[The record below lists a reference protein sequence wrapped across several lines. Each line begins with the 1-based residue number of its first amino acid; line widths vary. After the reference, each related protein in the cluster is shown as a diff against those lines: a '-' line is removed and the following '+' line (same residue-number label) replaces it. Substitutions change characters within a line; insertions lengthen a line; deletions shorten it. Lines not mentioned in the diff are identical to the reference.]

1 MAKQVAEKAIKK
13 QADLF
18 GKTEA
23 VPAVADTSISK
34 SLPLVVELSAGHLLS
49 FATEQQAA
57 AEFSVVVPS
66 SIAEQL
72 LERYPPELLRVGHR
86 LIMVGNAKLSCAL
99 LKCVPADLLVKHQLL
114 SATVP
119 FSGIDL
125 ALDSLLVEP
134 DMPSRIQSFATLVEN
149 LIGKKPSLGEIG
161 AAHNRTP
168 SAISKI
174 LRNKASE

>member
-1 MAKQVAEKAIKK
+1 MAKKIAEKAVKK

-23 VPAVADTSISK
+23 VPAVSATSISK
-34 SLPLVVELSAGHLLS
+34 SLPLVVEFSAGHLLS

-57 AEFSVVVPS
+57 AELAVAVPHAT
-66 SIAEQL
+66 AEKL

-86 LIMVGNAKLSCAL
+86 LAMVGNARLSCAL
-99 LKCVPADLLVKHQLL
+99 LKCVPADLLVRHQLL
-114 SATVP
+114 SATDP
-119 FSGIDL
+119 LSSIEL
-125 ALDSLLVEP
+125 SLDSLLVES
-134 DMPSRIQSFATLVEN
+134 DILSRIHRFATLVKN
-149 LIGKKPSLGEIG
+149 LIGKPPSLGEIG

-174 LRNKASE
+174 LRNHASE